1 MKSRVIHQCICA
13 DCQSGN
19 QQVQAQH
26 AQFNLVMSRLDEQQ
40 RRWMAAVE
48 ANRLGH
54 GGTRQLQRITGLDI
68 NTIRR
73 GRRELD
79 AQLSDCPAGR
89 IRKSGGGRKALKKNS
104 HPRDNLKICGG

>member
-1 MKSRVIHQCICA
+1 MKARIIHQCTCA

-19 QQVQAQH
+19 EEVQAQH
-26 AQFNLVMSRLDEQQ
+26 TQFNLVMSRLNEQQ

-54 GGTRQLQRITGLDI
+54 GGTRQLQQITGLDI

-73 GRRELD
+73 GRRDLADGLHE
-79 AQLSDCPAGR
+79 CPPGR
-89 IRKSGGGRKALKKNS
+89 IRKPGGGRKPLKK
-104 HPRDNLKICGG
+104 KITA